1 MKHPANREL
10 FKYWNEQ
17 RGERLAPDRAEIEP
31 SAIRTM
37 LGDIFLLEFNA
48 DETAPFRLAGT
59 RLCALFGR
67 ELRGENFFKLW
78 LPSYQTAIRDLI
90 VGMMEEKA
98 GCVAGV
104 AAAASDDILA
114 PVQLDLL
121 LLPLAFHSRGRARAI
136 GALAPLASPYWL
148 GAKAISPLTLGTVRH
163 LDAGAPDGAP
173 RFKAVAGRIKN
184 HLTVYDGARA
194 ASDRT
199 RGDTYRLL
207 PHLNSVPTI
216 GGRSV

>member
-31 SAIRTM
+31 SPIRTV
-37 LGDIFLLEFNA
+37 LGDIFLLDFSV

-59 RLCALFGR
+59 RLCALFRR
-67 ELRGENFFKLW
+67 ELRGENFFRLW
-78 LPSYQTAIRDLI
+78 LPSSQTAIRDLI
-90 VGMMEEKA
+90 VGMIEEKV

-114 PVQLDLL
+114 PVQLEML

-136 GALAPLASPYWL
+136 GAMAPLASPYWL
-148 GAKAISPLTLGTVRH
+148 GAKTISPLTLGTVRH
-163 LDAGAPDGAP
+163 LDAGASEAAP
-173 RFKAVAGRIKN
+173 RLKAAAGRIKS
-184 HLTVYDGARA
+184 HLTVYDGGRA
-194 ASDRT
+194 ATDRSH
-199 RGDTYRLL
+199 GDHAALQFS
-207 PHLNSVPTI
+207 PAFGGQSV
-216 GGRSV
+216 